1 MRLHEILS
9 ESATSGASSAGAIA
23 TVSMPL
29 GSGKV
34 LKRSVYDESDKKK
47 DGEKDQQERWF

>member
-1 MRLHEILS
+1 MRIHEILS